1 MAKNLIIIL
10 FGVKYKYTGGMAYEI
25 NYCYRNSDDSS
36 SVQAALTEEGYFVT
50 KLSTT
55 GGFLKKGN
63 TTFFIG
69 TNDDKVEHAVGIIK
83 ENSKKRVEKE
93 PTVPPTEMGEFFTPI
108 MVDVLVGGATVFVLD
123 IEQFEKF

>member
-1 MAKNLIIIL
+1 MKLILAI
-10 FGVKYKYTGGMAYEI
+10 V
-25 NYCYRNSDDSS
+25 NSDDSYE
-36 SVQAALTEEGYFVT
+36 VQTNLSKNGYYLT
-50 KLSTT
+50 KLATT